1 MKMPRLSS
9 ASRTVLVMLLGIAF
23 LELGISRRFGQIWN
37 LAFQATPNTEP
48 ATSKPKESAAP
59 GGTPSAPTTT
69 TL

>member
-1 MKMPRLSS
+1 MKLPRLSS

-37 LAFQATPNTEP
+37 LAFQPTPNIEP
-48 ATSKPKESAAP
+48 ATSKPKEPSS
-59 GGTPSAPTTT
+59 GGTPPAPPPQ

>member
-1 MKMPRLSS
+1 MKLPRLSS

-23 LELGISRRFGQIWN
+23 LELGISRRFGQVWN

-48 ATSKPKESAAP
+48 ATSKPKEPPSP
-59 GGTPSAPTTT
+59 GATPTTT